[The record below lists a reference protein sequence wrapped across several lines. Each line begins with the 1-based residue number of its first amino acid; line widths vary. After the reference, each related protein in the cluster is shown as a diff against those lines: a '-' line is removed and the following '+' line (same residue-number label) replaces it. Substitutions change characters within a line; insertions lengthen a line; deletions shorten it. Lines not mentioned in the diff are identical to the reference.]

1 MVMVLVVEMKLD
13 KGRWRLLVIVPFFFI
28 LLSFNLLHVYFVTG

>member
-13 KGRWRLLVIVPFFFI
+13 KGRWRLLVIVP
-28 LLSFNLLHVYFVTG
+28 LQKELKNLITDI